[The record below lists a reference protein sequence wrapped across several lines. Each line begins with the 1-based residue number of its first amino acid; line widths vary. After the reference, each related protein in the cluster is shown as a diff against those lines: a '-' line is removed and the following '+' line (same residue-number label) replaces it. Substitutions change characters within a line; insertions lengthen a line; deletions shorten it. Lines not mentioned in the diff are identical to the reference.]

1 MSGRQTLVRF
11 AGVGVVNTLID
22 LGLFALLHDRLG
34 ITLANF
40 VSTSAGMLFSFVV
53 NGRFTFRDERLRLRD
68 AVLFVATTGTTM
80 WVLQPLVIHA
90 LVWVLGD
97 RWVLVAKLLAIAVS
111 VVANFAAYRWVVW
124 PGTAPSAAGQPA
136 GRGAAPEATRR

>member
-1 MSGRQTLVRF
+1 MSDRQTLVRF
-11 AGVGVVNTLID
+11 AGVGVLNTLID
-22 LGLFALLHDRLG
+22 LGLFALLHDHLG

-53 NGRFTFRDERLRLRD
+53 NGRFTFRAERLRVRD

-90 LVWVLGD
+90 LVWALGD
-97 RWVLVAKLLAIAVS
+97 RLVLVAKLLAIAVS
-111 VVANFAAYRWVVW
+111 VVANFVAYRWVVW
-124 PGTAPSAAGQPA
+124 PSAAERPA
-136 GRGAAPEATRR
+136 GRGAAPEAARR